1 MSADVVPGGTAR
13 ADVVIAVPSRR
24 VAGRTVASVVT
35 VLVVTVL
42 ATSVL
47 ASPLLLAGPVEGL
60 SEAGPLTEYAA
71 PVARALRTLGAVA
84 AVGALAL
91 AVVAVPA
98 GQLPRTAQLRAA
110 AGRWALLWCL
120 ASAASVLIELSQVAG
135 TPLVD
140 VALGQTGG
148 AEAAVATQVRALVAA
163 TWAAGLVAVFAG
175 AVETWRGAAVVL
187 LLAVGGLVSP
197 VLTGHAGHA
206 DLTVLAQG
214 SLVGHVVAV
223 SLWTGGLLALCA
235 HTGPPLRLSPSVLA
249 RYSAMALACY
259 VVVAASGVVNVFAR
273 MGLAQLLDSGAYVV
287 ILLTKM
293 LLFVALGAIGVTHRR
308 RTLRRLAGGA
318 GSFWSLAALEVL
330 VMVLAL
336 GLAVVLTSTSP
347 GSEVSPVHAAPP
359 GAQNGAGTAFAL
371 R

>member
-1 MSADVVPGGTAR
+1 MSADVVPGGVVPG
-13 ADVVIAVPSRR
+13 DVVIAVPSRR
-24 VAGRTVASVVT
+24 VAARTVGSTVA

-47 ASPLLLAGPVEGL
+47 TSPLLLAGPVEGL

-71 PVARALRTLGAVA
+71 PVVRALRTLGAVA
-84 AVGALAL
+84 TVGALAL

-98 GQLPRTAQLRAA
+98 AQLSHTRRLRAA

-120 ASAASVLIELSQVAG
+120 ASAASVLVELSQVAG
-135 TPLVD
+135 SPLVD

-175 AVETWRGAAVVL
+175 AVETWRGAGAVL
-187 LLAVGGLVSP
+187 LLAVAGLVPP

-206 DLTVLAQG
+206 DLTVLAQA
-214 SLVGHVVAV
+214 SLVAHVAGI

-235 HTGPPLRLSPSVLA
+235 HTGPPLRLSPAVLA
-249 RYSAMALACY
+249 RYSALALTCY
-259 VVVAASGVVNVFAR
+259 VLVAASGVANVLAR
-273 MGLAQLLDSGAYVV
+273 MSLAELLDSGAYVV
-287 ILLTKM
+287 ILLTKV

-308 RTLRRLAGGA
+308 RTLRRLTEET

-336 GLAVVLTSTSP
+336 GLAVVLTATSP
-347 GSEVSPVHAAPP
+347 GAGGQPVHAAP
-359 GAQNGAGTAFAL
+359 FAAAIVTS
-371 R
+371 

>member
-1 MSADVVPGGTAR
+1 MSADVVPGGTVPG
-13 ADVVIAVPSRR
+13 DVVVAVPSRR
-24 VAGRTVASVVT
+24 VAGRTVGSTVA

-71 PVARALRTLGAVA
+71 PVVRALRTLGAVA
-84 AVGALAL
+84 TVGALSL
-91 AVVAVPA
+91 AVLVVPSA
-98 GQLPRTAQLRAA
+98 QLSHTGQLRAA

-163 TWAAGLVAVFAG
+163 TWAAGLVAVFAA

-187 LLAVGGLVSP
+187 LLAVGGLVPP

-206 DLTVLAQG
+206 DLTFLAQG
-214 SLVGHVVAV
+214 SLAAHVVGI

-235 HTGPPLRLSPSVLA
+235 HTGPPLRLSSAVLA
-249 RYSAMALACY
+249 RYSAMALTCY
-259 VVVAASGVVNVFAR
+259 VLVAASGVTNVLAR
-273 MGLAQLLDSGAYVV
+273 MSLTQLLDSGAYVL
-287 ILLTKM
+287 ILLVKV

-308 RTLRRLAGGA
+308 RTLRRLAEGA
-318 GSFWSLAALEVL
+318 GSFWSLAALEVF

-336 GLAVVLTSTSP
+336 GLAVVLTGTSP
-347 GSEVSPVHAAPP
+347 GSGGQPVHAAS
-359 GAQNGAGTAFAL
+359 TAAATVTS
-371 R
+371 

>member
-1 MSADVVPGGTAR
+1 MDAVRGATAR
-13 ADVVIAVPSRR
+13 GDVAIAVPSRR
-24 VAGRTVASVVT
+24 VAGRTVGSAVT

-71 PVARALRTLGAVA
+71 PVVRALRTLVAVA
-84 AVGALAL
+84 TVGALAL
-91 AVVAVPA
+91 AVLAVPA
-98 GQLPRTAQLRAA
+98 AQLPHTGQLRAA

-175 AVETWRGAAVVL
+175 AVETGRGAAVVL
-187 LLAVGGLVSP
+187 LLAVGGLVPP

-206 DLTVLAQG
+206 DLTALAQG
-214 SLVGHVVAV
+214 SLVAHVIGI

-249 RYSAMALACY
+249 RYSTLALTCY
-259 VVVAASGVVNVFAR
+259 VLVAASGVTNVLAR
-273 MGLAQLLDSGAYVV
+273 MSLTQLLDSGAYVV
-287 ILLTKM
+287 ILLVKV

-308 RTLRRLAGGA
+308 RTLRRLVEGT
-318 GSFWSLAALEVL
+318 GSFWSLAALEVF

-336 GLAVVLTSTSP
+336 GLAVVLTGTSP
-347 GSEVSPVHAAPP
+347 GSDGQPVHAAPAAASTP
-359 GAQNGAGTAFAL
+359 TS
-371 R
+371 